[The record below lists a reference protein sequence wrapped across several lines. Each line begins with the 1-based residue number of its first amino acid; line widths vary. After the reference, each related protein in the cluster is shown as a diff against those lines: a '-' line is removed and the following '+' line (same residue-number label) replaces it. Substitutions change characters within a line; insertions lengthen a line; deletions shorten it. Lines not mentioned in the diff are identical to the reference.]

1 MSKPFMNQKKIAIVQ
16 KLIPH
21 YRIDFFKEVCEQS
34 KNQVMVFHSTEI
46 SSDGLAESGEFVFP
60 NQKIPQ
66 FNHRYFFYQ
75 CIVKKLLSGKFDLIV
90 MGPELRIFSNTL
102 VWLLCFFTRSKIV
115 WWTHGF
121 NLHIKNKGL
130 SFVID
135 RVFKTLM
142 MKYSHNILL
151 YNDYRVDELVAW
163 GIDPEKM
170 IVLNNAINEKPHQLA
185 LRNVTQE
192 CIDRIE
198 TATRSSK
205 HTLLFIGRL
214 TSPKRADL
222 VIELAGKLI
231 KPLPDLRVF
240 IIGEGKERPNL
251 ELQTK
256 KMGLDRNVFF
266 LGAIN
271 NPDELSGYMALA
283 DFSILPGAVGLS
295 IVHSMICGIPLVTLQ
310 DSPHNPEISYLKD
323 NYNGF
328 AATGLKEMEEW
339 IIEQFYNPMKIQEM
353 KENCLR
359 MIKTDVNLDHMVSQF
374 LKGIDQ

>member
-1 MSKPFMNQKKIAIVQ
+1 MKQKKIAIVQ

-21 YRIDFFKEVCEQS
+21 YRIDFFKKICEQS

-60 NQKIPQ
+60 NQKIHK
-66 FNHRYFFYQ
+66 FAHRYFFYQ

-102 VWLLCFFTRSKIV
+102 VWLLSFFTRSKIV

-121 NLHIKNKGL
+121 NLHIQNKGF
-130 SFVID
+130 SFVVD

-142 MKYSHNILL
+142 MKKCHNILL
-151 YNDYRVDELVAW
+151 YNDYRIDELVAW

-170 IVLNNAINEKPHQLA
+170 IVLNNAINEKPYQLA
-185 LRNVTQE
+185 LKKVNRE

-198 TATRSSK
+198 TATRSSN

-214 TSPKRADL
+214 TQSKRADL
-222 VIELAGKLI
+222 VIELAEKLVTS
-231 KPLPDLRVF
+231 LPDLRVF
-240 IIGEGKERPNL
+240 IIGEGKERPKL
-251 ELQTK
+251 ELKTK
-256 KMGLDRNVFF
+256 KMGLSENIFF
-266 LGAIN
+266 LGSIN
-271 NPDELSGYMALA
+271 NPDELSGYMTLT

-295 IVHSMICGIPLVTLQ
+295 IVHSMICGLPLVTLQ
-310 DSPHNPEISYLKD
+310 DSPHNPEISYLRD

-328 AATGLKEMEEW
+328 AANGLKEMKDW
-339 IIEQFYNPMKIQEM
+339 IIEQFENPSKIREM

-359 MIKTDVNLDHMVSQF
+359 MIETDVNLDHMVSQF
-374 LKGIDQ
+374 LKGIE